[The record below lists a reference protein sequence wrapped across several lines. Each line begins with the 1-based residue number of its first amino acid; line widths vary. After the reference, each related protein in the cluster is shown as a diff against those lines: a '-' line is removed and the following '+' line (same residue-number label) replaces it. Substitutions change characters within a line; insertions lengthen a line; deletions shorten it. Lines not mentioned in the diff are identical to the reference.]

1 MMCMRPMTEEFVQR
15 KHTSGKIIFRMFDIY
30 VSAPMNELQ
39 LSIEEKTNFLTLK
52 AVFALKVISNTH
64 LKNIV

>member
-1 MMCMRPMTEEFVQR
+1 MRPMAEEFVQR

-39 LSIEEKTNFLTLK
+39 LSIEEKTIFFDTESSFCPQGNK
-52 AVFALKVISNTH
+52 
-64 LKNIV
+64 